1 MTKTFHAI
9 AFAILPL
16 AAVTA
21 QTPEAAGDGAE
32 MQCEMMHNDGAMD
45 HGAMDHGTMDHG
57 TMDHG
62 TMDHGTMDHGT
73 MDHGTM
79 DHGTMDHGTMDH
91 GTMDHGDDA
100 ASTPEGHAD
109 HGAMMSDED
118 MQAMHERCAAMHHPS
133 HGS

>member
-1 MTKTFHAI
+1 MTKTFYAI
-9 AFAILPL
+9 AFAVLPL

-21 QTPEAAGDGAE
+21 QTPETAGDGAE
-32 MQCEMMHNDGAMD
+32 MQCEMMHNDGAMDHGTMD

-62 TMDHGTMDHGT
+62 TMDP
-73 MDHGTM
+73 
-79 DHGTMDHGTMDH
+79 
-91 GTMDHGDDA
+91 GDDA

-109 HGAMMSDED
+109 HGTMMSDED